1 MKTEVKVLYEDEH
14 MLAVDK
20 PAGVASV
27 PAPNI
32 KEYRTMQGIVREWAV
47 ATGKDYKP
55 YLLNRLDR
63 QTSGV
68 ILFGKF
74 PRDRAKL
81 EAIFQDPRT
90 EKTYLAIVKGVP
102 RFQESTI
109 RIPLEARTTDK
120 KVPAITHYKIL
131 KKMGLVSLLE
141 IKIDTGRKHQIR
153 KHMAMIHN
161 PLLLDPEYG
170 DREFDHRYQRSVKGK
185 GKMFLHA
192 WQFKF
197 WHPFLDREV
206 IILAK
211 ADEVG

>member
-1 MKTEVKVLYEDEH
+1 MKHEVKVLYEDDY
-14 MLAVDK
+14 MLAIDK
-20 PAGVASV
+20 PADMASV

-32 KEYRTMQGIVREWAV
+32 QEYRTVQGMVREWAM
-47 ATGKDYKP
+47 TSGKDYKP

-90 EKTYLAIVKGVP
+90 EKTYLAIVKGIP

-109 RIPLEARTTDK
+109 TMPLEARTSNK

-141 IKIDTGRKHQIR
+141 VKIETGRKHQIR
-153 KHMAMIHN
+153 KHMAMIKN
-161 PLLLDPEYG
+161 PLLLDREYG
-170 DREFDHRYQRSVKGK
+170 DRHFDNIYQRSVKGK

-197 WHPFLDREV
+197 WHPFLDKEL

-211 ADEVG
+211 TDQVS